1 MSEER
6 DEDLAPIG
14 EEQLRALEELLR
26 TAAQRGIPALVFGH
40 YGLNATIAVDGPL
53 AFRGSQSE
61 GIQSIFRK
69 CGGRVVYFSG
79 HIHRGLTAEPG
90 VSTAQ
95 VDGVTYVS
103 VPSLCMPDNAHY
115 RAGIGK
121 CGTGWLAEIRGG
133 RVALCGY
140 DFHLGKRIDGFS
152 FEC

>member
-61 GIQSIFRK
+61 EIQSIFRK

-95 VDGVTYVS
+95 VDGVTMSAFPRCVCPTMRITGPVS
-103 VPSLCMPDNAHY
+103 GSVEPV
-115 RAGIGK
+115 
-121 CGTGWLAEIRGG
+121 GWRRYGAD
-133 RVALCGY
+133 ALHCA
-140 DFHLGKRIDGFS
+140 DTISIWEK
-152 FEC
+152 E